1 MTLLALLR
9 HGPTEWN
16 RSGRVQGRSDVP
28 LDAEGRRVVES
39 WTLPPEIA
47 GFAPVASTLSRA
59 WQTAEL
65 LFGVPVARDPR
76 LVEMDWG
83 TWDGMELA
91 DLRARI
97 GDLRAAWQ
105 AGGLDF
111 RAPGGESARE
121 MQARLR
127 PFFRECAAAGG
138 PCITVC
144 HSGVIKATYALS
156 VGWDMTGPPPLR
168 LEDRRLHLFRL
179 DADGMPAPERL
190 NIPLGAA
197 ETA

>member
-9 HGPTEWN
+9 HGPTAWN
-16 RSGRVQGRSDVP
+16 RGGRVQGRSDVP
-28 LDAEGRRVVES
+28 LDEEGMRVVAG
-39 WTLPPEIA
+39 WTLPPEVA

-65 LFGVPVARDPR
+65 LFGQPVPRDPR
-76 LVEMDWG
+76 LVEMDWAA
-83 TWDGMELA
+83 WDGMVLA
-91 DLRARI
+91 DLRAEI

-121 MQARLR
+121 MQDRLR
-127 PFFRECAAAGG
+127 SFFHERVAAAA
-138 PCITVC
+138 PCIAVC

-156 VGWDMTGPPPLR
+156 VGWDMTGPAPLR
-168 LEDRRLHLFRL
+168 LEDRCLHLFRL
-179 DADGMPAPERL
+179 DGDGMPRPERL
-190 NIPLGAA
+190 NIPLAA
-197 ETA
+197 IEAA